1 MVEGC
6 FKYSVL
12 FVNLRVY
19 SWGLF
24 IYGVHLKA
32 DRGNTFF
39 YKSGNIYGFMSGDF
53 CGISWHLYL
62 IIGFKNSGKQ
72 FNSVGSEDEYVD

>member
-6 FKYSVL
+6 FKYSML

-24 IYGVHLKA
+24 IYGVYSKEIPS
-32 DRGNTFF
+32 F

>member
-1 MVEGC
+1 MVYTRRRIEEIP
-6 FKYSVL
+6 S
-12 FVNLRVY
+12 
-19 SWGLF
+19 
-24 IYGVHLKA
+24 
-32 DRGNTFF
+32 F

-72 FNSVGSEDEYVD
+72 FNSVRSEDEYVD